1 MAADS
6 SAPALPAGESGS
18 TKIRIRFRKGGD
30 LRFVSHHDLMHCFER
45 MLRRTGLPLLCT
57 QGFNPHPRIV
67 FPLSLALGIA
77 GQREVVE
84 IEFVGTFTAEEI
96 HARLA
101 PHTPP
106 GIDIVELRVIE
117 RRTRG
122 QARLATYNLALPPA
136 IDLASLQIRI
146 AALLAQ
152 KTHIVE
158 RTRPERK
165 RIDLRPY
172 IKDVR
177 LNGPSLEIDTW
188 ITPNGAARGDELLQA
203 FGLQDVVG
211 MGAVLERSD
220 LKLIDEI
227 PKSELDECVMP
238 TPEPS
243 DDTNELNQFSQE
255 STADSEPPK
264 HRQPTPLFSGPLS
277 FDS

>member
-6 SAPALPAGESGS
+6 SAPALPAGEPGS

-45 MLRRTGLPLLCT
+45 MLRRTALPLLST
-57 QGFNPHPRIV
+57 QGFHPHPRIV

-77 GQREVVE
+77 GEREVVE
-84 IEFVGTFTAEEI
+84 IEFVGAFTADEI

-106 GIDIVELRVIE
+106 GIDIVEIRVIE

-122 QARLATYNLALPPA
+122 QARLATYRLPLPPA
-136 IDLASLQIRI
+136 IDLAFLRARI
-146 AALLAQ
+146 TDLMGQ
-152 KTHIVE
+152 NSHIVE

-177 LNGPSLEIDTW
+177 LNGTSLEIDTW

-203 FGLQDVVG
+203 LGLRDIVSQ
-211 MGAVLERSD
+211 GAVLERSD
-220 LKLIDEI
+220 LKLIDET
-227 PKSELDECVMP
+227 PRSELEECVMP
-238 TPEPS
+238 TPVHS
-243 DDTNELNQFSQE
+243 DNTHELNQFSPE
-255 STADSEPPK
+255 STADNEQPK
-264 HRQPTPLFSGPLS
+264 QRQPTPLFSGPLS